1 MLVINTVHFFLQN
14 WNENRVKFAVE
25 KNIFSQTAHMIAV
38 TSRVNQSNVS
48 LHMNLIATKPILM
61 KRSDANKASTKTIQP

>member
-1 MLVINTVHFFLQN
+1 MINTVHFFLQN